1 MRTTLI
7 LLATAL
13 TFTACTKETPKA
25 EATKPAPQTLTFQKA
40 PAVAPQQAPAAGG
53 LHGKIAEKLDVPSYS
68 YLRLETGSGSTW
80 VAVPTSPLT
89 VGTEVTVNNPM
100 EMKNFESKALNRT
113 FDVILFA
120 QSATSGEATGSATA
134 EPMPAPAAAPTPDLA
149 NVKTAKAEGPEARTV
164 AELWAQKGDLKDK
177 TVAVR
182 GKVVKVTSGVMG
194 KNWLHLRDGS
204 GSDAAKDNDI
214 TVTST
219 DVASINDE
227 VTVRG
232 TVHLDRDLG
241 SGYNYP
247 VIVEDAKVAK

>member
-1 MRTTLI
+1 MAMPPPSPT
-7 LLATAL
+7 
-13 TFTACTKETPKA
+13 
-25 EATKPAPQTLTFQKA
+25 
-40 PAVAPQQAPAAGG
+40 APAA
-53 LHGKIAEKLDVPSYS
+53 
-68 YLRLETGSGSTW
+68 
-80 VAVPTSPLT
+80 
-89 VGTEVTVNNPM
+89 
-100 EMKNFESKALNRT
+100 
-113 FDVILFA
+113 
-120 QSATSGEATGSATA
+120 
-134 EPMPAPAAAPTPDLA
+134 DLA

-182 GKVVKVTSGVMG
+182 GKVVKVTTGVMG

-204 GSDAAKDNDI
+204 GAEGKDNDI

-227 VTVRG
+227 VTIRG

-247 VIVEDAKVAK
+247 VIVEDAKVTK